1 MSAMMVV
8 DRPPLET
15 SPRVPFCSAG
25 SPWRVRVY
33 KKILMLQE
41 VVLVVVVPIG
51 TLGAVEMRSPTW
63 NPNSR
68 KSGNLQPP
76 NVAFPTIALYDD

>member
-33 KKILMLQE
+33 KEILMLQE
-41 VVLVVVVPIG
+41 VVLVVWY
-51 TLGAVEMRSPTW
+51 L
-63 NPNSR
+63 
-68 KSGNLQPP
+68 
-76 NVAFPTIALYDD
+76 